1 MIQQVY
7 GLTNVGVA
15 QADAATVAR
24 WLVLHDHAK
33 TTFRYMSHAWQPL
46 SGSAVGD
53 DSTLRQVLMA
63 GQLGVACWQ
72 LAHAPSAAVMR
83 RLLQSL
89 MGPERKLPARLAPPA
104 LLRFLAMV
112 EMAGEGGAA

>member
-1 MIQQVY
+1 VVQQVY

-15 QADAATVAR
+15 QADAAAVAR
-24 WLVLHDHAK
+24 WLVLHEYAK
-33 TTFRYMSHAWQPL
+33 PAFRYMSHAWQPL
-46 SGSAVGD
+46 TGGAPAD

-83 RLLQSL
+83 RLLQTL
-89 MGPERKLPARLAPPA
+89 MGPERKLPARLVPPA
-104 LLRFLAMV
+104 LLRFFAMV
-112 EMAGEGGAA
+112 EMAGQDGTA